1 MDFRHFR
8 YFIATAEE
16 LHVARAAEKLGI
28 AQPALSQIIR
38 SIEERAG
45 AKLFLRAHRRIELTA
60 AGKAFLTEARQ
71 ALAHAERASLAARR
85 AASGETGTVR
95 IGYVS
100 SALAES
106 AFLAALGAFR
116 QSHPGVVLD
125 LMLRKTAEHIE
136 AMRAGD
142 QDVAVA
148 RGPAPGVPDF
158 CEVKLFSRWPL
169 VLALPENHP
178 LAAKRHVGL
187 EDLRDETLLMPHDPL
202 GSGLAHTIA
211 QLFAGHGFKP
221 KRSIAVN
228 EITSW
233 MGLVAGN
240 VGVAIVPTSARAFQ
254 TVAVVY
260 RPLRDVT
267 AFSDLLVISR
277 KNEQTP
283 AVRAFLERLW
293 RTAPAA
299 KGKKGG

>member
-1 MDFRHFR
+1 MKFQRSSGVL
-8 YFIATAEE
+8 
-16 LHVARAAEKLGI
+16 LHVSSLPSYGGIGDLGPAAHE
-28 AQPALSQIIR
+28 
-38 SIEERAG
+38 
-45 AKLFLRAHRRIELTA
+45 FV
-60 AGKAFLTEARQ
+60 AFLAEAKQ
-71 ALAHAERASLAARR
+71 ALAHADRASQAARR

-100 SALAES
+100 SALAEG

-116 QSHPGVVLD
+116 QSHPDVVLD
-125 LMLRKTAEHIE
+125 LTLRKTAEHIE

-142 QDVAVA
+142 QDVSVA

-169 VLALPENHP
+169 LVALPEKHA
-178 LAAKRHVGL
+178 LAAKRQIGL
-187 EDLRDETLLMPHDPL
+187 EDLRDETLLMPHDPV

-211 QLFAGHGFKP
+211 ELFASHGVRP

-240 VGVAIVPTSARAFQ
+240 VGLAIVPSSARAFQ

-260 RPLRDVT
+260 RPLRDV
-267 AFSDLLVISR
+267 AAHSDLLVISR

-293 RTAPAA
+293 RTAPVA
-299 KGKKGG
+299 KVKKAETV